1 MMFTP
6 VGIITAKY
14 LFKNVAHKRSQ
25 GEFMAHLSNNSSI
38 YKNAYDL
45 LCCYVSSK
53 SQLIFLML
61 SSCLMSHVPVK
72 ASKCVDMRHLYIQ
85 VYL

>member
-6 VGIITAKY
+6 VGITTAKY

-25 GEFMAHLSNNSSI
+25 GEFTAHLSNNSSI

-45 LCCYVSSK
+45 LCCYVPSK
-53 SQLIFLML
+53 SELIF
-61 SSCLMSHVPVK
+61 
-72 ASKCVDMRHLYIQ
+72 
-85 VYL
+85 